1 MDLFTEWTFEGDLN
15 DIHEEHEVMY
25 EQQESPGTEPVIN
38 QACMIVHE
46 RVDFIVK
53 MSGTA
58 IIRFYYRLK
67 QQLEAV
73 FVYLKTKPQYMILK
87 TFKTDF
93 FQKTFL

>member
-1 MDLFTEWTFEGDLN
+1 MDHFTEWTFEGDLN
-15 DIHEEHEVMY
+15 SIHEAYEVMY
-25 EQQESPGTEPVIN
+25 QKQESPGTEPVIN
-38 QACMIVHE
+38 QVCMIVHE
-46 RVDFIVK
+46 RVDRMVK

-73 FVYLKTKPQYMILK
+73 FVYLQTKPQYMILI

-93 FQKTFL
+93 FQKTF

>member
-1 MDLFTEWTFEGDLN
+1 MDHFTEWTFEGDLN
-15 DIHEEHEVMY
+15 SIHEAYEVMY
-25 EQQESPGTEPVIN
+25 QKQESPGTEPVIN

-46 RVDFIVK
+46 RVDRMVK

-73 FVYLKTKPQYMILK
+73 FVYLQTKPQYMILI

-93 FQKTFL
+93 FQKTF